1 MKKRVIVFIIISLVI
16 AGVFLT
22 RVQAANDFFSEIKL
36 IIQVYQ
42 IIRNEYIEEVQPSKL
57 IEGAIKGMVQSLKDP
72 HSTWLSAD
80 EWKEWNVEKEGE
92 FGGLGITIGIR
103 DHLITIIAPFEDT
116 PASKA
121 GLKPGDKIIK
131 INGESTEGM
140 SLDEAA
146 SKLRGEVGTQ
156 VTITIKREG
165 VEEPLEYTL
174 TRALIKLPNIKKRI
188 INKNIGYIKIIG
200 FTNENTSKDLEDALT
215 FLKQQGIRSLILDLR
230 NNPGGL
236 LSQAVDVAD
245 EFLSSGVIVSTKGR
259 DPSKNQVYS
268 AHPGGKGI
276 GIPLIILINRGSASA
291 SEIVA
296 GAIKDHK
303 RGVLVGTRT
312 FGKGTV
318 QNVTPL
324 ENGGAL
330 WLTTARYY
338 TPSGISIEGRG
349 IKPDLEI
356 EPFTPTPKEKEA
368 IDKLKSSP
376 ILKEFLQNNP
386 QWEDKDLTPLLK
398 KLDKEEN
405 IKVDEEI
412 LKRVLREEDGD
423 KENDIFNDNQ
433 LVHAIQLINSLQ
445 ILQGKTAKEK
455 TLPISE
461 ILKGGISLKS
471 SSRQ

>member
-1 MKKRVIVFIIISLVI
+1 MKNKISAFVIIASLLI
-16 AGVFLT
+16 TGIFLT
-22 RVQAANDFFSEIKL
+22 QVQAANNFFSEIKL

-42 IIRNEYIEEVQPSKL
+42 IIRNEYIEEVQPSRL
-57 IEGAIKGMVQSLKDP
+57 IEGAIRGMVQSLKDP
-72 HSTWLSAD
+72 HSTWLNAE

-103 DHLITIIAPFEDT
+103 NHSITIISPFEDT
-116 PASKA
+116 PASRA
-121 GLKPGDKIIK
+121 GLKAGDKIIK

-140 SLDEAA
+140 SLDEVA
-146 SKLRGEVGTQ
+146 SKLRGKVGTQ
-156 VTITIKREG
+156 VNITIKREG
-165 VEEPLEYTL
+165 VEKPLEYTI

-188 INKNIGYIKIIG
+188 LNKNIGYIKIIG
-200 FTNENTSKDLEDALT
+200 FTNENTSRDLEDALT
-215 FLKQQGIRSLILDLR
+215 FLKKQGIKSLILDLR

-236 LSQAVDVAD
+236 LSQAVSVAD
-245 EFLSSGVIVSTKGR
+245 EFLSSGIIVSIKGR
-259 DPSKNQVYS
+259 DVSKNQVYS
-268 AHPGGKGI
+268 AHPGGKATK
-276 GIPLIILINRGSASA
+276 IPLIVLINRGSASA

-338 TPSGISIEGRG
+338 TPSGICIDGRG
-349 IKPDLEI
+349 IEPDLI
-356 EPFTPTPKEKEA
+356 IKPFTPTTEEKKA
-368 IDKLKSSP
+368 IDKLKSSSV
-376 ILKEFLQNNP
+376 LREFLLNNP
-386 QWEDKDLTPLLK
+386 QWENKDLTPLIKRLNE
-398 KLDKEEN
+398 EEN

-412 LKRVLREEDGD
+412 LKRVLREEDNN

-445 ILQGKTAKEK
+445 ILQGK
-455 TLPISE
+455 S
-461 ILKGGISLKS
+461 
-471 SSRQ
+471 QVDND